1 MIVVIAVGIVAVIAG
16 TGAGFVSGKLYG
28 RSIEYRRNNQSGSAD
43 KLKYPLPVKRDA
55 GNYES
60 GPALAD
66 RPEDDQSGPA
76 IKICKNSKL
85 HQNYIHIK

>member
-43 KLKYPLPVKRDA
+43 KLKYKLDKYDKKIIKLMKEKYDMTPSFNDDGLYTFDLKTLPSFKDA
-55 GNYES
+55 
-60 GPALAD
+60 
-66 RPEDDQSGPA
+66 
-76 IKICKNSKL
+76 KF
-85 HQNYIHIK
+85 